1 MRFYQAAILGAIQG
15 LTEFLPVSSTAHLI
29 AVPRLLGWKRPGL
42 SFDTSLHLGTL
53 LAAGIYLR
61 KDLRNVLASLRGAP
75 GQNEAWQLLWGNIPA
90 GLAGLLL
97 DKPVEK
103 HLRSPAYM
111 SAGMVL
117 GALLMAWADQQAD
130 TSENRDVQHGA
141 RFFGPHFFLAASQ
154 ALALFPGMSRSGM
167 TMATGLATGLS
178 RTEAARQSF
187 LAGFPMIAAAGLFKL
202 KDLFKEPPS
211 QREMALLATALATA
225 TVSGYLSLRLLF
237 TFLERH
243 SLQPFV
249 WYRLGLALYLWA
261 QKNQPEASD

>member
-1 MRFYQAAILGAIQG
+1 MRFYQAALLGALQG
-15 LTEFLPVSSTAHLI
+15 VTEFLPVSSTAHLI
-29 AVPRLLGWKRPGL
+29 AVPRLLGWQRPGL

-53 LAAGIYLR
+53 LAAGLYLR
-61 KDLRNVLASLRGAP
+61 KDLQKALTSLGLPFRQSTG
-75 GQNEAWQLLWGNIPA
+75 WQLVLGNIPA

-103 HLRSPAYM
+103 HLRSPAYL
-111 SAGMVL
+111 SAGMAL
-117 GALLMAWADQQAD
+117 GALLMAWADQQAEAEQ
-130 TSENRDVQHGA
+130 SGQVQRKA
-141 RFFGPHFFLAASQ
+141 HFLLAASQ
-154 ALALFPGMSRSGM
+154 ALALFPGVSRSGI
-167 TMATGLATGLS
+167 TMATGLAAGLS

-187 LAGFPMIAAAGLFKL
+187 LAGFPIIAAAGLFKL
-202 KDLFKEPPS
+202 KDLLKEPPS

-237 TFLERH
+237 RFLERH

-261 QKNQPEASD
+261 QKNQSEASD

>member
-61 KDLRNVLASLRGAP
+61 KDLCNALASLRVAP
-75 GQNEAWQLLWGNIPA
+75 GQSDAWQMLLGNIPA

-117 GALLMAWADQQAD
+117 GALLMAWADQQIGKL
-130 TSENRDVQHGA
+130 ENKPAQPGTA
-141 RFFGPHFFLAASQ
+141 FFLAASQ
-154 ALALFPGMSRSGM
+154 ALALFPGVSRSGI
-167 TMATGLATGLS
+167 TMATGLAAGLS

-187 LAGFPMIAAAGLFKL
+187 LAGFPIIAAAGLFKL

-237 TFLERH
+237 RFLERH

-249 WYRLGLALYLWA
+249 WYRLGLALYLMA
-261 QKNQPEASD
+261 QKNQPGASD

>member
-29 AVPRLLGWKRPGL
+29 AVPRLLGWQRPGL

-61 KDLRNVLASLRGAP
+61 KDLRKVLGSLRVAP
-75 GQNEAWQLLWGNIPA
+75 GKSDAWQLLLGNIPA

-117 GALLMAWADQQAD
+117 GALLMAWADQQNGKL
-130 TSENRDVQHGA
+130 ENTPPQPGTA
-141 RFFGPHFFLAASQ
+141 FFLAASQ
-154 ALALFPGMSRSGM
+154 ALALFPGVSRSGI
-167 TMATGLATGLS
+167 TMATGLAAGLS

-187 LAGFPMIAAAGLFKL
+187 LAGFPIIAAAGLFKL

-237 TFLERH
+237 RFLERH

-249 WYRLGLALYLWA
+249 WYRLGLALYLIA
-261 QKNQPEASD
+261 QKNQPGASD

>member
-61 KDLRNVLASLRGAP
+61 KDLRNMLASLRVAP
-75 GQNEAWQLLWGNIPA
+75 EQSEAWLMLLGNIPA

-117 GALLMAWADQQAD
+117 GALLMAWADQQAGK
-130 TSENRDVQHGA
+130 SENRTRDLPFRGA
-141 RFFGPHFFLAASQ
+141 PFFLAASQ
-154 ALALFPGMSRSGM
+154 ALALFPGVSRSGI

-187 LAGFPMIAAAGLFKL
+187 LAGFPIIAAAGLFKL

-237 TFLERH
+237 RFLEKH

-249 WYRLGLALYLWA
+249 WYRLGLALYLMA
-261 QKNQPEASD
+261 QKNQAEASD